1 MRYKAGIFKL
11 AALLTAFLLA
21 FFVFAGCGK
30 KNSNVTPDNGGGNQ
44 QGGETTDKDEGDNE
58 GEIAFEDMTTQQ
70 RFEAMQAAIAASY
83 GNYSLTAHIENN
95 NSSKI
100 MDCSMNIA
108 DGKMIAENIS
118 KNENDTT
125 NITSYGLRQGG
136 YFYEKFTM
144 GDYSSVLVTYGEI
157 LYENLVGFIDQMLS
171 SLLRALPVKDFYGLA
186 IKNSTVGE
194 ESVSFSFA
202 EYAYDVPS
210 GTIVPEKNGCKV
222 EFIFRD
228 LLSTSI
234 NLNNKI
240 YNISVDIARLG
251 GNEVT
256 LPVSEAEMTE
266 GISDYDRAYAEIEA
280 AFSADTAKV
289 DVVFTD
295 YTFKSIEAV
304 FSDGEMLCNAVIPGG
319 TATDMRLASIRRD
332 GMFVYAGDPPAKSVG
347 MQPLSENGSDV
358 AWALKALLGISS
370 ISEDYFEFEQGS
382 TEKLVLS
389 DAGKEY
395 YVYCKAMSLTV
406 GDGQYELD
414 ATLTDD
420 AVNYGGLPGHAVVT
434 ISDVGTAGEIDF
446 PQDLSEQAD
455 FYIDGILYGKT
466 DESGK
471 AEVRLVR
478 EYATI
483 AVINSEITVGG
494 KTYTVDTL
502 GDEMFSVYAYGYPQL
517 RYIVVPTS
525 VTSVECS
532 FPGSSLLCYC
542 GTAEQYADVIAAG
555 RPFVYFYSETEPT
568 DDGDYWYW
576 KTEGEAAAVWGSD
589 TQ

>member
-21 FFVFAGCGK
+21 FFVFAGCGSNK
-30 KNSNVTPDNGGGNQ
+30 TGVNPDDNSQ

-100 MDCSMNIA
+100 LDASMNIA

-118 KNENDTT
+118 KNENVTT

-171 SLLRALPVKDFYGLA
+171 SLLGALPVKDFYGLA

-234 NLNNKI
+234 NHNNKI
-240 YNISVDIARLG
+240 YNISVNIARLG

-295 YTFKSIEAV
+295 YTFESIEAV

-347 MQPLSENGSDV
+347 MQPLSEDGSDV
-358 AWALKALLGISS
+358 AWALKALLSISS

-395 YVYCKAMSLTV
+395 YGYCKAMSLTV
-406 GDGQYELD
+406 GDGQYVLD
-414 ATLTDD
+414 ATLTDV
-420 AVNYGGLPGHAVVT
+420 AVNNGGLPRRAVVT

-483 AVINSEITVGG
+483 AVIKSEITVGG

-502 GDEMFSVYAYGYPQL
+502 GDEMFSVYAYGYPRL
-517 RYIVVPTS
+517 RYVIVPTS

-542 GTAEQYADVIAAG
+542 GTAEQYADVIAVG

>member
-30 KNSNVTPDNGGGNQ
+30 KNNNVMPDSGDGTH

-70 RFEAMQAAIAASY
+70 RFEAMQTAIAASY

-100 MDCSMNIA
+100 LDSSMNIA

-118 KNENDTT
+118 ENENVTT
-125 NITSYGLRQGG
+125 NMTSYGLRQGG
-136 YFYEKFTM
+136 YFYEKFIM
-144 GDYSSVLVTYGEI
+144 GDYTSVSVTYGES

-171 SLLRALPVKDFYGLA
+171 SLLGTLPVKDFYGLA

-210 GTIVPEKNGCKV
+210 GSIVPEKNGCKV

-240 YNISVDIARLG
+240 YNISVNIARLG

-295 YTFKSIEAV
+295 YTFESIEAV

-358 AWALKALLGISS
+358 AWALKALLSISS

-395 YVYCKAMSLTV
+395 YDYCEAMSLTV

-420 AVNYGGLPGHAVVT
+420 AVNDGGLPSRAVVT

-483 AVINSEITVGG
+483 AVIKSEITVGG

-502 GDEMFSVYAYGYPQL
+502 GNEMFSVYEYGYPQL
-517 RYIVVPTS
+517 RYVIVPTS
-525 VTSVECS
+525 VTLVECW